1 MPATPRHEQ
10 HRLFLADDGAVAEII
25 LKPLTRL
32 RHPGA
37 IHSNVADKIIGA
49 DLCHRPPR
57 GSFRPGITEGLQ
69 LHVGFVCA
77 KLAMGGL
84 NPLLNL
90 WQERVRDTAPIG
102 RFCDRLARVTGRDM
116 TGNSVVRAP
125 RQFRS
130 STQSSGQIICSEYFH
145 DFYVYLRKWASSW
158 LDTSRYRNQTPGR
171 GSRRLTGRAQKRK
184 QAVFLAV
191 SGQFRGRLW
200 AASHGR
206 RHGQPVRPSGQ
217 RLSGGLKGRI
227 TAKGGKQQ

>member
-1 MPATPRHEQ
+1 M
-10 HRLFLADDGAVAEII
+10 
-25 LKPLTRL
+25 
-32 RHPGA
+32 
-37 IHSNVADKIIGA
+37 HSNVAEKIIGA

-69 LHVGFVCA
+69 LHVGLVCA

-116 TGNSVVRAP
+116 TGDSVVRAP
-125 RQFRS
+125 LQFRS

-145 DFYVYLRKWASSW
+145 DFYAYLHKWASSW
-158 LDTSRYRNQTPGR
+158 LDTSRHRNQTPGR
-171 GSRRLTGRAQKRK
+171 GSRRSIGRAQKRK
-184 QAVFLAV
+184 RADLMAINGQFSWPSAGSSHGHQWAVLMAT

-200 AASHGR
+200 A
-206 RHGQPVRPSGQ
+206 V
-217 RLSGGLKGRI
+217 
-227 TAKGGKQQ
+227 